1 MREYHHFCGVI
12 TPSNTN
18 RGASSHKTDSI
29 FQLQESLGQTNRRKE
44 FVSCASIN
52 TNQICDENSENLHR
66 VSIETLELTR
76 SLKLHPKQL
85 YQMLEKP
92 LISAFKLDSLKRH
105 TLAGKIP
112 TVCPEKTKTNHTNFK
127 YSKPIIW
134 FIYGFLN
141 WKRNLH
147 RRNDIVL
154 SVETSKSLKIKINI
168 DPKKTS
174 AKKRRGMNRNKAFGT
189 LVRHNHFWRTHLW
202 ANHVRNAFGK
212 TIVKF

>member
-1 MREYHHFCGVI
+1 MHWKLSPLYFSRRQSRKFYMREYHHCCGVI

-76 SLKLHPKQL
+76 SSKLHPKQL

-105 TLAGKIP
+105 TLAGKDSY
-112 TVCPEKTKTNHTNFK
+112 CLSREKKN
-127 YSKPIIW
+127 
-134 FIYGFLN
+134 
-141 WKRNLH
+141 
-147 RRNDIVL
+147 
-154 SVETSKSLKIKINI
+154 KSYCF
-168 DPKKTS
+168 S
-174 AKKRRGMNRNKAFGT
+174 YQF
-189 LVRHNHFWRTHLW
+189 
-202 ANHVRNAFGK
+202 
-212 TIVKF
+212 